1 MRNLALLV
9 VSDGLRTVL
18 EALSDSLL
26 DFGRHAA
33 RLFLVAVDH
42 PETRQWLRP
51 GIDLEVSE
59 PRGPGSAA
67 ALFCLLTFDLQVVL
81 AGFTEVY
88 GSGALVLEKVKASAE
103 IVVMLLKSWSGEL
116 RPGLAKLRHC
126 LLTAIAPPHAQVSS
140 TSTSTEGRRSRRW
153 STLCRTSLPVS
164 ASVG

>member
-103 IVVMLLKSWSGEL
+103 IVAMLLKSWSGEL
-116 RPGLAKLRHC
+116 RSGLAKLRHR
-126 LLTAIAPPHAQVSS
+126 LLTAIASPAQVSS